1 MIKSNKIAK
10 LTHIIKGFLI
20 VFIYLII
27 IVYSVEVLLYCF
39 LGDEQKSLI
48 NIKEKRIELAKKKNI
63 NYDNRSEIYAYLEEK
78 KRNENLSLPFYFNR
92 SYFYT
97 PIVQEEI
104 LKNKLIPFRGPI
116 NQQTLSCAEDLK
128 YKLINNDK
136 YGFKNPNLIYKS
148 DIKIALIGDSYA
160 EGLCENE
167 KNDISGHLR
176 HQKINTINLGVTGSG
191 PLLSLAILRE
201 YLKEF
206 KPNYVVYLYFEG
218 NDLYDLNWE
227 KETYLLNYL
236 NPSYSLDYITKTN
249 QFDNFLKNYQIN
261 KNLNLES
268 IDINKDEFNTKEN
281 NILPIFKDI
290 LEVQNIKGILRSTLF
305 FDKNTINTSLYFEV
319 LNSINEEAKKNNSEL
334 IFIYLPSWSRYFIK
348 YNKDELIFNKKK
360 EIINFVKKNQI
371 KLIDFEKILSVSN
384 NKKKYFPLGFVGHYN
399 KAGYNLIADLI
410 IQKINE

>member
-1 MIKSNKIAK
+1 MTKSNKIVK

-20 VFIYLII
+20 AFIYLLII
-27 IVYSVEVLLYCF
+27 IYSVEVLLYCF

-63 NYDNRSEIYAYLEEK
+63 NYDGRSEIHAYLEEK
-78 KRNENLSLPFYFNR
+78 KLNKNLSLPFYFNR

-97 PIVQEEI
+97 TIVQEEI
-104 LKNKLIPFRGPI
+104 LENKFIPFRGPI
-116 NQQTLSCAEDLK
+116 NHQTLSCAEDLK

-136 YGFKNPNLIYKS
+136 YGFKNPNLIYKK
-148 DIKIALIGDSYA
+148 DIEIALIGDSYA

-176 HQKINTINLGVTGSG
+176 QQNINTVNLGVTGSG

-206 KPNYVVYLYFEG
+206 KPNHVVYLYFEG

-227 KETYLLNYL
+227 KKTYLLNYL
-236 NPSYSLDYITKTN
+236 NPSYSLDYINKTN

-261 KNLNLES
+261 KNLDLES
-268 IDINKDEFNTKEN
+268 FNINKSELITKEN
-281 NILPIFKDI
+281 KLLPIFKDI

-319 LNSINEEAKKNNSEL
+319 LDLINEETKK
-334 IFIYLPSWSRYFIK
+334 
-348 YNKDELIFNKKK
+348 
-360 EIINFVKKNQI
+360 IIVN
-371 KLIDFEKILSVSN
+371 
-384 NKKKYFPLGFVGHYN
+384 
-399 KAGYNLIADLI
+399 
-410 IQKINE
+410 